1 MEQLPLIY
9 RGLIGA
15 VLVFLIMFGVI
26 DLIVRKFFNNSSKRP
41 AEVTTICI
49 IFALGTIVAI
59 VRQTNSVENLPQ
71 IDFLITLV
79 NYALGVLWVIGIWQM
94 KKWGAIGY
102 TLTVITSQIFLVFQ
116 NQWSVFGILL
126 IFPITVLLYFFSKMH

>member
-26 DLIVRKFFNNSSKRP
+26 DLIVRKFFNNSRERP

-49 IFALGTIVAI
+49 IFALGLIATIV
-59 VRQTNSVENLPQ
+59 RLTNIVENVSQTDL
-71 IDFLITLV
+71 LITLV
-79 NYALGVLWVIGIWQM
+79 NYALGILWVIGIWKM

-102 TLTVITSQIFLVFQ
+102 TLTVIASQILLLFQ
-116 NQWSVFGILL
+116 NQ
-126 IFPITVLLYFFSKMH
+126 